1 MHTED
6 IMNKICI
13 NTRDELNLID
23 LDLVACINA
32 SGNYSNVLYI
42 DGNKIMVS
50 LGLSQFETIIKD
62 AINKQGISNT
72 FVRLGRSVI
81 INNRYLRQ
89 INILKQKLTLSD
101 RGTHAYQ
108 LTVPKN
114 LLKNY
119 KELIRKSYIGDN
131 KHSDKQNDDEV

>member
-1 MHTED
+1 
-6 IMNKICI
+6 MNIICI

-32 SGNYSNVLYI
+32 SGNYSNVMYI

-50 LGLSQFETIIKD
+50 VGLSQFETIIKD
-62 AINKQGISNT
+62 SKAKQHLSNS

-81 INNRYLRQ
+81 VNNRYLSQ

-114 LLKNY
+114 ILKSY
-119 KELIRKSYIGDN
+119 KELIRKSYSGI
-131 KHSDKQNDDEV
+131 SSISNDTTEEK

>member
-1 MHTED
+1 
-6 IMNKICI
+6 MNIICI

-23 LDLVACINA
+23 LDLVACIHA
-32 SGNYSNVLYI
+32 SGNYSNIMYI

-50 LGLSQFETIIKD
+50 VGLSQFETIIKD
-62 AINKQGISNT
+62 AINKQRMANT

-81 INNRYLRQ
+81 VNNRYLSQ

-108 LTVPKN
+108 LTVPKS

-119 KELIRKSYIGDN
+119 KELIRKSYTGN
-131 KHSDKQNDDEV
+131 SN

>member
-1 MHTED
+1 M
-6 IMNKICI
+6 
-13 NTRDELNLID
+13 
-23 LDLVACINA
+23 
-32 SGNYSNVLYI
+32 YI
-42 DGNKIMVS
+42 DGNKLLVS
-50 LGLSQFETIIKD
+50 VGLSQFEIIIKD
-62 AINKQGISNT
+62 SVLKQQLPNT

-81 INNRYLRQ
+81 INNRYLSQ

-119 KELIRKSYIGDN
+119 KELIRKSYSGN
-131 KHSDKQNDDEV
+131 SNLSGTN

>member
-1 MHTED
+1 
-6 IMNKICI
+6 MNIICI

-23 LDLVACINA
+23 LDLVACIHA
-32 SGNYSNVLYI
+32 DGNYSNVMYI

-50 LGLSQFETIIKD
+50 VGLSQFETIIKD
-62 AINKQGISNT
+62 AVRKQNTANT

-81 INNRYLRQ
+81 INNRYLSQ
-89 INILKQKLTLSD
+89 INVLKQKLTLSD
-101 RGTHAYQ
+101 RGSHAYQ

-119 KELIRKSYIGDN
+119 KELIRKSYTGN
-131 KHSDKQNDDEV
+131 SN

>member
-1 MHTED
+1 
-6 IMNKICI
+6 MNIICI
-13 NTRDELNLID
+13 NTRNELNLID

-32 SGNYSNVLYI
+32 NGNYSNVMYI

-50 LGLSQFETIIKD
+50 VGLSQFESIIKD
-62 AINKQGISNT
+62 AVVKTKVFNT

-81 INNRYLRQ
+81 VNNRYLSQ
-89 INILKQKLTLSD
+89 INIQKQKLTLSD

-114 LLKNY
+114 LLKSY
-119 KELIRKSYIGDN
+119 KELIRSLYSGN
-131 KHSDKQNDDEV
+131 SSLSEESNS

>member
-1 MHTED
+1 
-6 IMNKICI
+6 MNIVCI

-23 LDLVACINA
+23 LDLVACIHA
-32 SGNYSNVLYI
+32 SGNYSNVMYI

-50 LGLSQFETIIKD
+50 VGLSQFETIIKD
-62 AINKQGISNT
+62 AINKQRMANT

-81 INNRYLRQ
+81 VNNRYLSQ

-108 LTVPKN
+108 LTVPKS

-119 KELIRKSYIGDN
+119 KELIRKSYTGN
-131 KHSDKQNDDEV
+131 SN

>member
-1 MHTED
+1 
-6 IMNKICI
+6 MNIICI

-32 SGNYSNVLYI
+32 SGNYSNVMYI
-42 DGNKIMVS
+42 EGNKFLVS
-50 LGLSQFETIIKD
+50 VGLSQMEIIIKD
-62 AINKQGISNT
+62 AVSKQQLPNT

-81 INNRYLRQ
+81 INNRYLSQ

-119 KELIRKSYIGDN
+119 KELIRKSYSGNSNLSIETN
-131 KHSDKQNDDEV
+131 

>member
-1 MHTED
+1 MLVL
-6 IMNKICI
+6 NGKII
-13 NTRDELNLID
+13 TMAGKTYENGF
-23 LDLVACINA
+23 V
-32 SGNYSNVLYI
+32 YI

-50 LGLSQFETIIKD
+50 VGLSQFETIIKD
-62 AINKQGISNT
+62 AINKQRMANT

-81 INNRYLRQ
+81 VNNRYLSQ

-108 LTVPKN
+108 LTVPKS

-119 KELIRKSYIGDN
+119 KELIRKSYTGN
-131 KHSDKQNDDEV
+131 SN

>member
-1 MHTED
+1 
-6 IMNKICI
+6 MNIICI

-23 LDLVACINA
+23 LDLIACINA
-32 SGNYSNVLYI
+32 NGNYSNIMYI
-42 DGNKIMVS
+42 GGNKIMVS
-50 LGLSQFETIIKD
+50 VGLSQFEAIIKD
-62 AINKQGISNT
+62 STAKQHLSNT

-81 INNRYLRQ
+81 VNNRYLSQ

-114 LLKNY
+114 LLRSY
-119 KELIRKSYIGDN
+119 KELIRESYSGNSSI
-131 KHSDKQNDDEV
+131 SDEVQEDKEY

>member
-1 MHTED
+1 
-6 IMNKICI
+6 MNIICI

-32 SGNYSNVLYI
+32 NGNYSNVMYI

-50 LGLSQFETIIKD
+50 VGLSQFESIIKD
-62 AINKQGISNT
+62 CSIKHQSANT

-81 INNRYLRQ
+81 INNRFLSQ

-101 RGTHAYQ
+101 RGVHAYQ
-108 LTVPKN
+108 LTVPRN
-114 LLKNY
+114 LLKSY
-119 KELIRKSYIGDN
+119 KELIRKSYSGN
-131 KHSDKQNDDEV
+131 SNL

>member
-1 MHTED
+1 
-6 IMNKICI
+6 MNIICI

-23 LDLVACINA
+23 LDLVACIHA
-32 SGNYSNVLYI
+32 SGNYSNVMYI

-50 LGLSQFETIIKD
+50 VGLSQFETIIKD
-62 AINKQGISNT
+62 AINKQHMANT

-81 INNRYLRQ
+81 VNNRFLSQ

-119 KELIRKSYIGDN
+119 KELIRKSYTGN
-131 KHSDKQNDDEV
+131 SN

>member
-1 MHTED
+1 
-6 IMNKICI
+6 MNIVCI

-32 SGNYSNVLYI
+32 SGNYSNVMYI
-42 DGNKIMVS
+42 DGNKLMVS
-50 LGLSQFETIIKD
+50 VGLSQFEIIIKD
-62 AINKQGISNT
+62 AINKQHMANT

-81 INNRYLRQ
+81 VNNRYLSQ

-114 LLKNY
+114 LLKSY
-119 KELIRKSYIGDN
+119 KELIRRSYIGNSNPDF
-131 KHSDKQNDDEV
+131 

>member
-1 MHTED
+1 
-6 IMNKICI
+6 MNIICI

-23 LDLVACINA
+23 LDLVACVNA
-32 SGNYSNVLYI
+32 SGNYSNIMYI

-50 LGLSQFETIIKD
+50 VGLSQFETIIKD
-62 AINKQGISNT
+62 AIAKQHSTNT
-72 FVRLGRSVI
+72 FIRLGRSVI
-81 INNRYLRQ
+81 VNNRYLSQ

-114 LLKNY
+114 LLKIY
-119 KELIRKSYIGDN
+119 KELIRKSYSGN
-131 KHSDKQNDDEV
+131 TSLHNVKSSE

>member
-1 MHTED
+1 
-6 IMNKICI
+6 MNIICI

-32 SGNYSNVLYI
+32 SGNYSNVMYI

-50 LGLSQFETIIKD
+50 VGLSQFESIIKD
-62 AINKQGISNT
+62 AVIKSNVANT

-81 INNRYLRQ
+81 VNNRYLSQ

-114 LLKNY
+114 LLKSY
-119 KELIRKSYIGDN
+119 KELIRSLYSGN
-131 KHSDKQNDDEV
+131 SNLSEEVSEGNDS

>member
-1 MHTED
+1 
-6 IMNKICI
+6 MNIICI

-23 LDLVACINA
+23 LDLVACISA
-32 SGNYSNVLYI
+32 SGNYSNIMYI

-50 LGLSQFETIIKD
+50 VGLSQFEAIIKD
-62 AINKQGISNT
+62 STAKKHLPDT

-81 INNRYLRQ
+81 VNNRYLSQ
-89 INILKQKLTLSD
+89 INVLKQKLTLSD

-114 LLKNY
+114 LLRSY
-119 KELIRKSYIGDN
+119 KELIRKSY
-131 KHSDKQNDDEV
+131 QAR

>member
-1 MHTED
+1 
-6 IMNKICI
+6 MNIICI

-32 SGNYSNVLYI
+32 SGNYSNIMYI
-42 DGNKIMVS
+42 DGNKILVS
-50 LGLSQFETIIKD
+50 VGLSQMEIIIND
-62 AINKQGISNT
+62 AVSKQQLPNT

-81 INNRYLRQ
+81 INNRYLSQ

-108 LTVPKN
+108 LTVPKT

-119 KELIRKSYIGDN
+119 KELIRQSYSGN
-131 KHSDKQNDDEV
+131 SNLSETN